1 MQTIV
6 TIHVLQGERPM
17 AADNVSLGMF
27 NLTATPPAHRGIPQI
42 ELTFDIDGMLN
53 VTAKDTATGNQQ
65 RITITA
71 STKLDETTKSKMI
84 KDAEQFM

>member
-1 MQTIV
+1 
-6 TIHVLQGERPM
+6 M

-27 NLTATPPAHRGIPQI
+27 NLTATPPVHRGIPQI